1 MCFLVRTLTW
11 LLKTVVKVFSFFLY
25 VGTYFDRIQEL
36 LFSQFVI
43 ETLSESLLVG
53 LQKAEKKDKRL
64 ADLMQKL

>member
-1 MCFLVRTLTW
+1 
-11 LLKTVVKVFSFFLY
+11 